1 MWCVALPLLIDYE
14 DSTDS
19 QLIFSVAMIASFV
32 QVFIE
37 SFQRATHPQ
46 EQEVVDLSKVGIA

>member
-1 MWCVALPLLIDYE
+1 VELTQVGHLADPF
-14 DSTDS
+14 

-37 SFQRATHPQ
+37 SFQRAIDKENQ
-46 EQEVVDLSKVGIA
+46 ETVALSALGIG